1 MARLLVVD
9 DKSNIQKVLR
19 MILEKEGHIVET
31 ASSGREGL
39 RKALALD
46 LDVIISDIRMEDMD
60 GTELFHLLRSRGK
73 DVPFIFITAFATV
86 RGAVSAIKEGAAEY
100 LTKPIDYGLL
110 KKTIASLL
118 EQGSQTATLAGD
130 TGLVGTSRA
139 MTALDGRIR
148 TVAGTS
154 STILIV
160 GESGSGKELVARQ
173 IHALSPRKNK
183 PFVPVN
189 CSALSMS
196 LLESELFGYEQGAFT
211 GAVKQKKGVFEFADG
226 GSLFLDEVSEI
237 DPAIQVK
244 LLRVLQ
250 ERCFTRVGG
259 TETVSVEVRLI
270 AATNRR
276 LEELIERGQF
286 RRDLYYRLNVI
297 PIRVPPLRE
306 HLEDLPVLVEYFCT
320 HICNRERLPEP
331 SISPGFI
338 ERLGEY
344 PWPGNVRELENLV
357 ERILVLYR
365 PKHLETHY
373 IDTELMAADSPLSQS
388 MSERERIV
396 SALRLC
402 QGNKTEAA
410 KVLDLPRRTLY
421 NKIERFRIQKKEY
434 FTV

>member
-9 DKSNIQKVLR
+9 DKANIRKVLR
-19 MILEKEGHIVET
+19 MILEKEGHTVET

-39 RKALALD
+39 GKALAKELE
-46 LDVIISDIRMEDMD
+46 VIICDIRMEDMD
-60 GTELFHLLRSRGK
+60 GNELFHLLRSRGRN
-73 DVPFIFITAFATV
+73 VPFIFITAFATV
-86 RGAVSAIKEGAAEY
+86 RGAVSAIKEGAVEY

-110 KKTIASLL
+110 KKTIAQLL
-118 EQGSQTATLAGD
+118 EQRPRLELSKSAAP
-130 TGLVGTSRA
+130 VGTSPVMRA
-139 MTALDGRIR
+139 LTERIR

-154 STILIV
+154 STVLIV

-173 IHALSPRKNK
+173 IHALSPRKDR

-196 LLESELFGYEQGAFT
+196 LLESELFGYERGAFT
-211 GAVKQKKGVFEFADG
+211 GAERQKKGVFEFADG

-259 TETVSVEVRLI
+259 TAAVTVDVRLI

-276 LEELIERGQF
+276 LEELMDSGQF

-306 HLEDLPVLVEYFCT
+306 HLSDLPDMVEHFCRQ
-320 HICNRERLPEP
+320 ICAREGLQKPAVSPE
-331 SISPGFI
+331 FI
-338 ERLGEY
+338 ERLGRY
-344 PWPGNVRELENLV
+344 SWPGNVRELENLI
-357 ERILVLYR
+357 ERVLVLHR
-365 PKHLETHY
+365 PNQLRAHH
-373 IDTELMAADSPLSQS
+373 IDAELAQSASALSAK
-388 MSERERIV
+388 MSERQRIV
-396 SALRLC
+396 GALRLTN
-402 QGNKTEAA
+402 GNKTEAS
-410 KVLDLPRRTLY
+410 KVLGLPRRTLY
-421 NKIERFRIQKKEY
+421 NRIERFEIRKEEY
-434 FTV
+434 SPV